1 MTSKFSSSNNAVR
14 RISQEVKEFL
24 ESERQMED
32 GTDDDQQQEKDGSMM
47 VDNNAFATWAEPLED
62 DIFEWHFAIY
72 GAEGTRERRDAL
84 RCRLFAL
91 RVCVFVLLSL
101 SVVFRFVGGYA
112 SNTYVQSLS
121 LSLFSHDRII
131 LWIILGTA
139 FEGGIYHGRIL
150 LPVEYPFKPPNFMLL
165 TPNGR
170 FETLTKICLSIT
182 SYHAEH
188 WQPSWSV
195 RTALTAIRAFMV
207 TPSEGALGGIDFS
220 EEQRR
225 ELAEK
230 SRAKEVNFTFGSEK
244 RREVTRLVHEKMLG
258 RMGKAK
264 QAARKMAMEKR
275 EREEKDA
282 RERSDGG
289 NGTNA
294 EAPTTS
300 TATLEQQQQQ
310 QQQQQQ
316 RTQPREQ
323 QQQQQTPSPTP
334 SPRNAAN
341 NENNEND
348 DDVQRQ
354 RNSRTTQTTTRS
366 IERRPA
372 SPEQQQ
378 QRQQRDPDHRTSA
391 IKLLDSISVCLIVA
405 IVAILLKRCM
415 WIPPSL

>member
-1 MTSKFSSSNNAVR
+1 MLFVVVCLFFVFVCLCFFLSLLSFALAVTR
-14 RISQEVKEFL
+14 RIL
-24 ESERQMED
+24 
-32 GTDDDQQQEKDGSMM
+32 TC
-47 VDNNAFATWAEPLED
+47 N
-62 DIFEWHFAIY
+62 
-72 GAEGTRERRDAL
+72 
-84 RCRLFAL
+84 
-91 RVCVFVLLSL
+91 
-101 SVVFRFVGGYA
+101 
-112 SNTYVQSLS
+112 LS
-121 LSLFSHDRII
+121 LSLFSRNRII
-131 LWIILGTA
+131 LWMILGTA

-289 NGTNA
+289 NVTNA

-300 TATLEQQQQQ
+300 TATPQSPPAPTVAPTQREQQQQQ
-310 QQQQQQ
+310 QQQQI
-316 RTQPREQ
+316 
-323 QQQQQTPSPTP
+323 PSPTP
-334 SPRNAAN
+334 SSRNPAN

-372 SPEQQQ
+372 SPEEQQQQ

>member
-84 RCRLFAL
+84 RCRLCVL

-101 SVVFRFVGGYA
+101 SVVFRCVGGYA
-112 SNTYVQSLS
+112 SNTHMQS
-121 LSLFSHDRII
+121 LSLFSRNRII
-131 LWIILGTA
+131 LWMILGTA

-310 QQQQQQ
+310 QQ
-316 RTQPREQ
+316 
-323 QQQQQTPSPTP
+323 TPSPTP

-378 QRQQRDPDHRTSA
+378 QQQQQQRQQRDPDHRTSA

>member
-1 MTSKFSSSNNAVR
+1 MSGTLRYTARKVRERGEMLFVVVCLFFVFVCLCFFLSLLSFAVLAVTR
-14 RISQEVKEFL
+14 RIL
-24 ESERQMED
+24 
-32 GTDDDQQQEKDGSMM
+32 TC
-47 VDNNAFATWAEPLED
+47 NL
-62 DIFEWHFAIY
+62 
-72 GAEGTRERRDAL
+72 
-84 RCRLFAL
+84 
-91 RVCVFVLLSL
+91 
-101 SVVFRFVGGYA
+101 
-112 SNTYVQSLS
+112 SLS
-121 LSLFSHDRII
+121 LSLPPPHNQIT
-131 LWIILGTA
+131 GTA

-310 QQQQQQ
+310 QQ

-378 QRQQRDPDHRTSA
+378 QQQQQQQQRQQRDPDHRTSA

>member
-1 MTSKFSSSNNAVR
+1 
-14 RISQEVKEFL
+14 
-24 ESERQMED
+24 
-32 GTDDDQQQEKDGSMM
+32 
-47 VDNNAFATWAEPLED
+47 
-62 DIFEWHFAIY
+62 
-72 GAEGTRERRDAL
+72 
-84 RCRLFAL
+84 
-91 RVCVFVLLSL
+91 
-101 SVVFRFVGGYA
+101 
-112 SNTYVQSLS
+112 
-121 LSLFSHDRII
+121 
-131 LWIILGTA
+131 
-139 FEGGIYHGRIL
+139 
-150 LPVEYPFKPPNFMLL
+150 
-165 TPNGR
+165 
-170 FETLTKICLSIT
+170 
-182 SYHAEH
+182 
-188 WQPSWSV
+188 
-195 RTALTAIRAFMV
+195 MV

-310 QQQQQQ
+310 QQ
-316 RTQPREQ
+316 
-323 QQQQQTPSPTP
+323 TPSPTP

-354 RNSRTTQTTTRS
+354 RNDDEIIIIEESLKILKDFTTTRH
-366 IERRPA
+366 
-372 SPEQQQ
+372 
-378 QRQQRDPDHRTSA
+378 D
-391 IKLLDSISVCLIVA
+391 
-405 IVAILLKRCM
+405 
-415 WIPPSL
+415 

>member
-1 MTSKFSSSNNAVR
+1 MREETCSSLSSVCSSCLCVCLRFFLSLLSFALLAVTR
-14 RISQEVKEFL
+14 RIL
-24 ESERQMED
+24 
-32 GTDDDQQQEKDGSMM
+32 TC
-47 VDNNAFATWAEPLED
+47 N
-62 DIFEWHFAIY
+62 
-72 GAEGTRERRDAL
+72 
-84 RCRLFAL
+84 
-91 RVCVFVLLSL
+91 
-101 SVVFRFVGGYA
+101 
-112 SNTYVQSLS
+112 LS
-121 LSLFSHDRII
+121 LSLFSRDRII
-131 LWIILGTA
+131 LWMILGTA

-310 QQQQQQ
+310 QQQ
-316 RTQPREQ
+316 RTQPREEQ
-323 QQQQQTPSPTP
+323 HHQQTPSPTP

-348 DDVQRQ
+348 DDVERQ
-354 RNSRTTQTTTRS
+354 RNRTTQTTTRS

-372 SPEQQQ
+372 SPEEQQQ
-378 QRQQRDPDHRTSA
+378 QRRQQRDPDHRTSA

>member
-1 MTSKFSSSNNAVR
+1 
-14 RISQEVKEFL
+14 
-24 ESERQMED
+24 
-32 GTDDDQQQEKDGSMM
+32 
-47 VDNNAFATWAEPLED
+47 
-62 DIFEWHFAIY
+62 
-72 GAEGTRERRDAL
+72 
-84 RCRLFAL
+84 
-91 RVCVFVLLSL
+91 
-101 SVVFRFVGGYA
+101 
-112 SNTYVQSLS
+112 
-121 LSLFSHDRII
+121 
-131 LWIILGTA
+131 
-139 FEGGIYHGRIL
+139 
-150 LPVEYPFKPPNFMLL
+150 
-165 TPNGR
+165 
-170 FETLTKICLSIT
+170 
-182 SYHAEH
+182 
-188 WQPSWSV
+188 
-195 RTALTAIRAFMV
+195 MV

-310 QQQQQQ
+310 QQ

-354 RNSRTTQTTTRS
+354 RNSRTTQTTTTTTTTTTTKRPRS
-366 IERRPA
+366 SDFSYKTSRLHLRVLNRR
-372 SPEQQQ
+372 
-378 QRQQRDPDHRTSA
+378 HRRHLVEEVHVDTSFVV
-391 IKLLDSISVCLIVA
+391 IKNVCILVLLFG
-405 IVAILLKRCM
+405 
-415 WIPPSL
+415 

>member
-1 MTSKFSSSNNAVR
+1 VR
-14 RISQEVKEFL
+14 
-24 ESERQMED
+24 ED
-32 GTDDDQQQEKDGSMM
+32 L
-47 VDNNAFATWAEPLED
+47 N
-62 DIFEWHFAIY
+62 
-72 GAEGTRERRDAL
+72 AL
-84 RCRLFAL
+84 RCRLFVL
-91 RVCVFVLLSL
+91 RVCVFVCASFSLCCLSL
-101 SVVFRFVGGYA
+101 CWRLRVKYSHA
-112 SNTYVQSLS
+112 ISLS
-121 LSLFSHDRII
+121 LSLPPPHNQIT
-131 LWIILGTA
+131 GTA

-275 EREEKDA
+275 EWEEKDA

-300 TATLEQQQQQ
+300 TATPQSPPAPTVAPTQREQ
-310 QQQQQQ
+310 
-316 RTQPREQ
+316 Q

-334 SPRNAAN
+334 SSRNAAA

-372 SPEQQQ
+372 SPEQQQQQQQ

>member
-1 MTSKFSSSNNAVR
+1 MREETCSLLSSVSSSCLCVCASFSLCCLSLCWR
-14 RISQEVKEFL
+14 
-24 ESERQMED
+24 
-32 GTDDDQQQEKDGSMM
+32 
-47 VDNNAFATWAEPLED
+47 
-62 DIFEWHFAIY
+62 
-72 GAEGTRERRDAL
+72 
-84 RCRLFAL
+84 L
-91 RVCVFVLLSL
+91 RVEYLH
-101 SVVFRFVGGYA
+101 A
-112 SNTYVQSLS
+112 IS

-131 LWIILGTA
+131 LWMILGTA

-275 EREEKDA
+275 EWEEKDA

-294 EAPTTS
+294 EALTTS
-300 TATLEQQQQQ
+300 TATPQSPPAPTVAPTQREQ
-310 QQQQQQ
+310 
-316 RTQPREQ
+316 Q

-334 SPRNAAN
+334 SSRNAAA

-372 SPEQQQ
+372 SPEQQQQQQQ

>member
-1 MTSKFSSSNNAVR
+1 M
-14 RISQEVKEFL
+14 
-24 ESERQMED
+24 
-32 GTDDDQQQEKDGSMM
+32 
-47 VDNNAFATWAEPLED
+47 
-62 DIFEWHFAIY
+62 
-72 GAEGTRERRDAL
+72 
-84 RCRLFAL
+84 
-91 RVCVFVLLSL
+91 
-101 SVVFRFVGGYA
+101 
-112 SNTYVQSLS
+112 
-121 LSLFSHDRII
+121 
-131 LWIILGTA
+131 ILGTA

-300 TATLEQQQQQ
+300 TATPQSPPAPTVAPTQREQQQQQ
-310 QQQQQQ
+310 QQQ
-316 RTQPREQ
+316 TQSS
-323 QQQQQTPSPTP
+323 TPS
-334 SPRNAAN
+334 SRNAAA

-354 RNSRTTQTTTRS
+354 RNSRTTQTTTR

-372 SPEQQQ
+372 SPEQQQQ

>member
-1 MTSKFSSSNNAVR
+1 MSGTLRYTARKVRERGEMLFVVVCLFFVFVCLCFFLSLLSFAVLAVTR
-14 RISQEVKEFL
+14 RIL
-24 ESERQMED
+24 
-32 GTDDDQQQEKDGSMM
+32 TC
-47 VDNNAFATWAEPLED
+47 NL
-62 DIFEWHFAIY
+62 
-72 GAEGTRERRDAL
+72 
-84 RCRLFAL
+84 
-91 RVCVFVLLSL
+91 
-101 SVVFRFVGGYA
+101 
-112 SNTYVQSLS
+112 SLS
-121 LSLFSHDRII
+121 LSLPPPHNQIT
-131 LWIILGTA
+131 GTA

-310 QQQQQQ
+310 QQQQQ

-323 QQQQQTPSPTP
+323 QQQQQTPSPAP

-354 RNSRTTQTTTRS
+354 RNRTTQTTTRS

-391 IKLLDSISVCLIVA
+391 IKLLDSICVCLIVA

>member
-1 MTSKFSSSNNAVR
+1 
-14 RISQEVKEFL
+14 
-24 ESERQMED
+24 
-32 GTDDDQQQEKDGSMM
+32 
-47 VDNNAFATWAEPLED
+47 
-62 DIFEWHFAIY
+62 
-72 GAEGTRERRDAL
+72 
-84 RCRLFAL
+84 
-91 RVCVFVLLSL
+91 
-101 SVVFRFVGGYA
+101 
-112 SNTYVQSLS
+112 
-121 LSLFSHDRII
+121 
-131 LWIILGTA
+131 
-139 FEGGIYHGRIL
+139 
-150 LPVEYPFKPPNFMLL
+150 
-165 TPNGR
+165 
-170 FETLTKICLSIT
+170 
-182 SYHAEH
+182 
-188 WQPSWSV
+188 
-195 RTALTAIRAFMV
+195 MV

-264 QAARKMAMEKR
+264 QAARKMAREKR

-300 TATLEQQQQQ
+300 TATLEQ
-310 QQQQQQ
+310 
-316 RTQPREQ
+316 Q

-378 QRQQRDPDHRTSA
+378 QQQQQRRQQRDLDHRTSA

>member
-1 MTSKFSSSNNAVR
+1 
-14 RISQEVKEFL
+14 
-24 ESERQMED
+24 
-32 GTDDDQQQEKDGSMM
+32 
-47 VDNNAFATWAEPLED
+47 
-62 DIFEWHFAIY
+62 
-72 GAEGTRERRDAL
+72 
-84 RCRLFAL
+84 
-91 RVCVFVLLSL
+91 
-101 SVVFRFVGGYA
+101 
-112 SNTYVQSLS
+112 
-121 LSLFSHDRII
+121 
-131 LWIILGTA
+131 
-139 FEGGIYHGRIL
+139 
-150 LPVEYPFKPPNFMLL
+150 
-165 TPNGR
+165 
-170 FETLTKICLSIT
+170 
-182 SYHAEH
+182 
-188 WQPSWSV
+188 
-195 RTALTAIRAFMV
+195 MV

-310 QQQQQQ
+310 QQ
-316 RTQPREQ
+316 
-323 QQQQQTPSPTP
+323 TPSPTP

-378 QRQQRDPDHRTSA
+378 RQQRDPDHRTSA

>member
-1 MTSKFSSSNNAVR
+1 MLFVVVCLFFVFVCLCFFLSLLSFAVLAVTR
-14 RISQEVKEFL
+14 RIL
-24 ESERQMED
+24 
-32 GTDDDQQQEKDGSMM
+32 TC
-47 VDNNAFATWAEPLED
+47 NL
-62 DIFEWHFAIY
+62 
-72 GAEGTRERRDAL
+72 
-84 RCRLFAL
+84 
-91 RVCVFVLLSL
+91 
-101 SVVFRFVGGYA
+101 
-112 SNTYVQSLS
+112 SLS
-121 LSLFSHDRII
+121 LSLPPPHNQIT
-131 LWIILGTA
+131 GTA

-294 EAPTTS
+294 EALTTS
-300 TATLEQQQQQ
+300 TATPQSPPAPTVAP
-310 QQQQQQ
+310 
-316 RTQPREQ
+316 TQREQ
-323 QQQQQTPSPTP
+323 QQHHQQTPSPTP

-354 RNSRTTQTTTRS
+354 RNRTTQQTPRR
-366 IERRPA
+366 IEQRPT
-372 SPEQQQ
+372 SPEE

>member
-1 MTSKFSSSNNAVR
+1 MREERCSSLSSVCSSCLCVCASFSLCCLSLCWR
-14 RISQEVKEFL
+14 
-24 ESERQMED
+24 
-32 GTDDDQQQEKDGSMM
+32 
-47 VDNNAFATWAEPLED
+47 
-62 DIFEWHFAIY
+62 
-72 GAEGTRERRDAL
+72 
-84 RCRLFAL
+84 L
-91 RVCVFVLLSL
+91 RVEYS
-101 SVVFRFVGGYA
+101 RA
-112 SNTYVQSLS
+112 ISLS
-121 LSLFSHDRII
+121 LSLPPPHNQIT
-131 LWIILGTA
+131 GTA

-310 QQQQQQ
+310 QQ

-378 QRQQRDPDHRTSA
+378 QQQQQQRQQRDPDHRTSA

>member
-1 MTSKFSSSNNAVR
+1 MSGTLRYTARKVRERGEMLFVVVCLFFVFVCLCFFLSLLSFAVLAVTR
-14 RISQEVKEFL
+14 RIL
-24 ESERQMED
+24 
-32 GTDDDQQQEKDGSMM
+32 TC
-47 VDNNAFATWAEPLED
+47 NL
-62 DIFEWHFAIY
+62 
-72 GAEGTRERRDAL
+72 
-84 RCRLFAL
+84 
-91 RVCVFVLLSL
+91 
-101 SVVFRFVGGYA
+101 
-112 SNTYVQSLS
+112 SLS
-121 LSLFSHDRII
+121 LSLPPPHNQIT
-131 LWIILGTA
+131 GTA

-310 QQQQQQ
+310 Q
-316 RTQPREQ
+316 RTQPREEQ
-323 QQQQQTPSPTP
+323 HHQQTPSPTP

-354 RNSRTTQTTTRS
+354 RNRTTQTTTRS